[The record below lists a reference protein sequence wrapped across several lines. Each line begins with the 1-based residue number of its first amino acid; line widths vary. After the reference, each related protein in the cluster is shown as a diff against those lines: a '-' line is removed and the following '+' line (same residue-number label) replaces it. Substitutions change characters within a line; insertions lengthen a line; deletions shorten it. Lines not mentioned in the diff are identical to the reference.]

1 MASRSNKTVRY
12 AQPAMVSSAPKTPP
26 KTSVSSAIRS
36 VVASQ
41 KPKSS
46 PLMTQRKPMPYMTGT
61 DKNGN
66 RLGPRPKLGEA
77 DPATRRAALDAALR
91 PGPPVKPAAP
101 KPAPAPLDGQ
111 GGPGNQRRRRVIDET
126 VDRMSR

>member
-12 AQPAMVSSAPKTPP
+12 AQPTMVSSAPKTPP
-26 KTSVSSAIRS
+26 KSSISSAIRN
-36 VVASQ
+36 VVAN
-41 KPKSS
+41 
-46 PLMTQRKPMPYMTGT
+46 RKPAAQSNVARSITQQMV

-66 RLGPRPKLGEA
+66 RMGPRATLGPA

-91 PGPPVKPAAP
+91 PGPPVKSAP

-111 GGPGNQRRRRVIDET
+111 GGVGNQRRRRVIDEN